1 MQAQWLRA
9 RHFRLSASALLSEG
23 YARLHHAAA
32 FAAPENPRSRRAS
45 NTLFREHL
53 AGLPLRVAEQAA
65 SLRDLPVVT
74 SKFLADLGALGLGD
88 ASLRRLTNT
97 TTWDL
102 GKDVDYGEFLRLD
115 PHALFGRCYEFL
127 FSRRRRAQVSELD
140 LYLLV
145 LMGLAA
151 TGLREMR
158 YCEFCPRWACPGSSL
173 CVHHSQSRL
182 APGTPSEKAA
192 RYRIGREVG
201 EIFRR
206 HVPEVPAQVELTDS
220 TLPAFLAHL
229 LWRAASPNEARTAG
243 AVRRQITDS
252 PALEEL
258 IGEDF
263 DSLGNDRLYSRL
275 QETVDP
281 YEVRPAAWLWK
292 LRLLRLW
299 SGYAAA
305 VAARP
310 RKTPL
315 DAWLRL
321 VKASFLER
329 DGLSKA
335 EIARRL
341 DLSPSAISNWLRRH
355 EANSLQEAVKK
366 HIEDSRMTFRT
377 DRMLALDVEPDENL
391 A

>member
-1 MQAQWLRA
+1 MHAQWLRA
-9 RHFRLSASALLSEG
+9 RHFRLSASALLSAG
-23 YARLHHAAA
+23 YALLHRAAA

-45 NTLFREHL
+45 NALFLEHL
-53 AGLPLRVAEQAA
+53 AGLPLRLAEDAA

-74 SKFLADLGALGLGD
+74 AKLLADLDALGPGD
-88 ASLRRLTNT
+88 VSLRRLTNT
-97 TTWDL
+97 RTWDL
-102 GKDVDYGEFLRLD
+102 GKDVDYGELLRLE
-115 PHALFGRCYEFL
+115 PHSLFGRCYELL
-127 FSRRRRAQVSELD
+127 FSRRRQAQVSELD

-182 APGTPSEKAA
+182 VPGTPSEKAA
-192 RYRIGREVG
+192 RYRIGRAVG

-206 HVPEVPAQVELTDS
+206 HVPEVPVQVELTDS

-229 LWRAASPNEARTAG
+229 LWRAASPNEARTAA

-252 PALEEL
+252 PALQEL
-258 IGEDF
+258 IGQDV

-275 QETVDP
+275 QKTVDP

-310 RKTPL
+310 RKTSF

-329 DGLSKA
+329 EGLTRA
-335 EIARRL
+335 EIARQL
-341 DLSPSAISNWLRRH
+341 NLSPSAISNWLRRH
-355 EANSLQEAVKK
+355 ETKSLQDAVKK
-366 HIEDSRMTFRT
+366 HVEDSRMTLRA
-377 DRMLALDVEPDENL
+377 DRKLAPDVEPSENRP
-391 A
+391 

>member
-1 MQAQWLRA
+1 MHAQWLRA
-9 RHFRLSASALLSEG
+9 RHFRLSASALLSAG
-23 YARLHHAAA
+23 YALLHRAAA

-45 NTLFREHL
+45 NALFLEHL
-53 AGLPLRVAEQAA
+53 AGLPLRLAEDAA

-74 SKFLADLGALGLGD
+74 AKLLADLDALGPGD
-88 ASLRRLTNT
+88 VSLRRLTNT
-97 TTWDL
+97 RTWDL
-102 GKDVDYGEFLRLD
+102 GKDVDYGELLRFE
-115 PHALFGRCYEFL
+115 PHSLFGRCYELL
-127 FSRRRRAQVSELD
+127 FSRRRQAQVSELD

-182 APGTPSEKAA
+182 VPGTPSEKAA
-192 RYRIGREVG
+192 RYRIGRAVG

-206 HVPEVPAQVELTDS
+206 HVPEVPVQVELTDS

-229 LWRAASPNEARTAG
+229 LWRAASPNEARTAA

-252 PALEEL
+252 PALQEL
-258 IGEDF
+258 IGQDV

-275 QETVDP
+275 QKTVDP

-305 VAARP
+305 VAAQP
-310 RKTPL
+310 RKTSF

-329 DGLSKA
+329 EGLTRA
-335 EIARRL
+335 EIARQL
-341 DLSPSAISNWLRRH
+341 NLSPSAISNWLRRH
-355 EANSLQEAVKK
+355 ETTSLQDAVKK
-366 HIEDSRMTFRT
+366 HVEDSRMTLRT
-377 DRMLALDVEPDENL
+377 DRTLALDVEPDENRP
-391 A
+391 

>member
-1 MQAQWLRA
+1 MHAQWLRA
-9 RHFRLSASALLSEG
+9 RHFRLSASALLSAG
-23 YARLHHAAA
+23 YALLHRAAA

-45 NTLFREHL
+45 NALFLEHL
-53 AGLPLRVAEQAA
+53 AGLPLRLAEDAA

-74 SKFLADLGALGLGD
+74 AKLLADLDALGPGD
-88 ASLRRLTNT
+88 VSLRRLTNT
-97 TTWDL
+97 RTWDL
-102 GKDVDYGEFLRLD
+102 GKDVDYGELLRFE
-115 PHALFGRCYEFL
+115 PHSLFGRCYELL
-127 FSRRRRAQVSELD
+127 FSRRRQAQVSELD

-182 APGTPSEKAA
+182 VPGTPSEKAA
-192 RYRIGREVG
+192 RYRIGRAVG

-206 HVPEVPAQVELTDS
+206 HVPEVPVQVELTDS

-229 LWRAASPNEARTAG
+229 LWRAASPNEARTAA

-252 PALEEL
+252 PALQEL
-258 IGEDF
+258 IGQDV

-275 QETVDP
+275 QKTVDP

-310 RKTPL
+310 RKTSF

-329 DGLSKA
+329 EGLTRA
-335 EIARRL
+335 EIARQL
-341 DLSPSAISNWLRRH
+341 NLSPSAISNWLRRH
-355 EANSLQEAVKK
+355 ETTSLQDAVKK
-366 HIEDSRMTFRT
+366 HVEDSRMTLRT
-377 DRMLALDVEPDENL
+377 DRTLALDVEPDENRP
-391 A
+391 

>member
-1 MQAQWLRA
+1 M
-9 RHFRLSASALLSEG
+9 
-23 YARLHHAAA
+23 
-32 FAAPENPRSRRAS
+32 
-45 NTLFREHL
+45 
-53 AGLPLRVAEQAA
+53 
-65 SLRDLPVVT
+65 RDLPVVT
-74 SKFLADLGALGLGD
+74 AKLLADLDALGPGD
-88 ASLRRLTNT
+88 VSLRRLTNT
-97 TTWDL
+97 RTWDL
-102 GKDVDYGEFLRLD
+102 GKDVDYGELLRFE
-115 PHALFGRCYEFL
+115 PHSLFGRCYELL
-127 FSRRRRAQVSELD
+127 FSRRRQAQVSELD

-182 APGTPSEKAA
+182 VPGTPSEKAA
-192 RYRIGREVG
+192 RYRIGRAVG

-206 HVPEVPAQVELTDS
+206 HVPEVPVQVELTDS

-229 LWRAASPNEARTAG
+229 LWRAASPNEARTAA

-252 PALEEL
+252 PALQEL
-258 IGEDF
+258 IGQDV

-275 QETVDP
+275 QKTVDP

-305 VAARP
+305 VAAQP
-310 RKTPL
+310 RKTSF

-329 DGLSKA
+329 EGLTRA
-335 EIARRL
+335 EIARQL
-341 DLSPSAISNWLRRH
+341 NLSPSAISNWLRRH
-355 EANSLQEAVKK
+355 ETTSLQDAVKK
-366 HIEDSRMTFRT
+366 HVEDSRMTLRT
-377 DRMLALDVEPDENL
+377 DRTLALDVEPDENRP
-391 A
+391 